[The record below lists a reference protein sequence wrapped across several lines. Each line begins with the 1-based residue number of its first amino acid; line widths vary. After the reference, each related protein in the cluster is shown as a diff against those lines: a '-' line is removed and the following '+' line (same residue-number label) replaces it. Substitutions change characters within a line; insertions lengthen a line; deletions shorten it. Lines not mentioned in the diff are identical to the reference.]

1 MAGFALR
8 GFPVADD
15 GSQPSTPDGEQRA
28 NAPLVP
34 TSQPAGTEAALPV
47 GASPTGAAAAIA
59 DGSSHAHA
67 GSLVGLSIGA
77 IGVVFGDIGTSP
89 LYAIQE
95 MVIKHGSADRA
106 FVLGILSVVFWALF
120 LIVVLKY
127 QLLIMRATNR
137 GEGGL
142 FALLSLLP
150 RGLQRRADYRLAFFG
165 AIAIIGSAL
174 LFGDGIIT
182 PSISVLSAMEGLAV
196 FDPGL
201 TSLVAPLTT
210 VVLVVLFAVQRFGTA
225 SIARIFGPVMVLW
238 FTVLGVLGLRAILR
252 DPGVLEAAN
261 PMHAVRLIASDPGG
275 TFLLLGAVVLVVTG
289 AEALYADMGHFGA
302 RPIRVGW
309 FSLVWPCLLLNY
321 FGQGAWVIANPL
333 PADAA
338 LVTQYKPFYGL
349 VPAPLLIPMVV
360 LATLAT
366 IIASQAMISGV
377 FSMARQAIRLNY
389 LPRLS
394 IVHTSRFTEG
404 QIYIPFLNWAM
415 MAGCLT
421 TVFLFRS
428 STALAE
434 AYGIAVTAV
443 MCITSLLFAEVALKS
458 WRWNPVLV
466 WGAVGTF
473 LAVECAF
480 LASNLLKV
488 MHGGWYALAIA
499 AAGSVVMVTW
509 NQGTLAVGRRIAEQG
524 ETIHEFLA
532 RLWADVVPRV
542 PGTAVFLTPS
552 TQAPF
557 ALVNFVKH
565 AHVLHEQVILL
576 SIVPCEQPY
585 VPDRDR
591 VQVRW
596 MPDGFWSVSA
606 TVGFMEQ
613 ISVPRL
619 LALATERGLPFK
631 DEDATYFARKMQLV
645 PGGPARMA
653 RWRKGLYIFLHS
665 NSADVTSAFGLP
677 SDRTVEFGFQ
687 MRL

>member
-1 MAGFALR
+1 MSED
-8 GFPVADD
+8 PTSP
-15 GSQPSTPDGEQRA
+15 GSNAPQPAE
-28 NAPLVP
+28 PLVP
-34 TSQPAGTEAALPV
+34 SAPVPPGQSAG
-47 GASPTGAAAAIA
+47 A
-59 DGSSHAHA
+59 DRPSTAPSHDHA
-67 GSLVGLSIGA
+67 PGHVHGSLIGLAIGA
-77 IGVVFGDIGTSP
+77 VGVVFGDIGTSP

-95 MVIKHGSADRA
+95 MVVKHGTSDRQ
-106 FVLGILSVVFWALF
+106 FVLGILSIVFWVLF
-120 LIVVLKY
+120 LVVVLKY

-196 FDPGL
+196 FDEGL
-201 TSLVAPLTT
+201 ASWVAPLTT
-210 VVLVVLFAVQRFGTA
+210 VVLVVFFAVQRFGTGH
-225 SIARIFGPVMVLW
+225 IARIFGPVMVLW
-238 FTVLGVLGLRAILR
+238 FLVLGLLGLRAILS
-252 DPGVLEAAN
+252 DPSVLEAVN
-261 PMHAVRLIASDPGG
+261 PYHAVRLIASDPGG
-275 TFLLLGAVVLVVTG
+275 TFLLLGAIVLVVTG
-289 AEALYADMGHFGA
+289 AEALYADMGHFGLA
-302 RPIRVGW
+302 PIRLGW
-309 FSLVWPCLLLNY
+309 FAIVWPCLLLNY
-321 FGQGAWVIANPL
+321 FGQGAWVIANP
-333 PADAA
+333 PDPSSMH
-338 LVTQYKPFYGL
+338 QYKPFYGL
-349 VPAPLLIPMVV
+349 VPPSMLIPMVV

-366 IIASQAMISGV
+366 IIASQAMVSGV

-389 LPRLS
+389 LPRLT
-394 IVHTSRFTEG
+394 IIHTSSFAEG

-415 MAGCLT
+415 MAGCLI

-428 STALAE
+428 STSLAE

-443 MCITSLLFAEVALKS
+443 MCITSMLFAEVALKS
-458 WRWNPVLV
+458 WRWSPFLV
-466 WGAVGTF
+466 WSVVGTF
-473 LAVECAF
+473 LAIDLAF

-488 MHGGWYALAIA
+488 FHGGWYALAIA

-509 NQGTLAVGRRIAEQG
+509 NQGTLAIGRRIAEQG

-532 RLWADVVPRV
+532 RLWSDVVPRV

-576 SIVPCEQPY
+576 SIAPCEQPY
-585 VPDRDR
+585 VADRDR

-606 TVGFMEQ
+606 SVGFMEQ
-613 ISVPRL
+613 PDAPRI
-619 LALATERGLPFK
+619 LALARDRGLPFS
-631 DEDATYFARKMQLV
+631 DEDTTYFARKMQLV

-653 RWRKGLYIFLHS
+653 RWRKGVFIFLYS
-665 NSADVTSAFGLP
+665 NSSDVSSAFNLP
-677 SDRTVEFGFQ
+677 TDRTVEFGFQ

>member
-1 MAGFALR
+1 MS
-8 GFPVADD
+8 ADPTSP
-15 GSQPSTPDGEQRA
+15 GSDEGPTGE
-28 NAPLVP
+28 PLVP
-34 TSQPAGTEAALPV
+34 SVPAPSGHPAP
-47 GASPTGAAAAIA
+47 ASPGP
-59 DGSSHAHA
+59 SHDIGPGPAHGTLA
-67 GSLVGLSIGA
+67 GLAIGA
-77 IGVVFGDIGTSP
+77 VGVVFGDIGTSP

-95 MVIKHGSADRA
+95 MVVKHGSGDRQ
-106 FVLGILSVVFWALF
+106 FVLGILSIVFWALF

-182 PSISVLSAMEGLAV
+182 PSISVLSAMEGLSV
-196 FDPGL
+196 FDEGL
-201 TSLVAPLTT
+201 QSWVAPLTT
-210 VVLVVLFAVQRFGTA
+210 VVLVLLFAVQRFGTA
-225 SIARIFGPVMVLW
+225 RIARIFGPVMVLW
-238 FTVLGVLGLRAILR
+238 FAVLGLLGLRAIAS
-252 DPGVLEAAN
+252 DPSVLEAVN
-261 PMHAVRLIASDPGG
+261 PLHAIRLIASDPGG
-275 TFLLLGAVVLVVTG
+275 TFLLLGSIVLVVTG
-289 AEALYADMGHFGA
+289 AEALYADMGHFGLA
-302 RPIRVGW
+302 PIRLGW
-309 FSLVWPCLLLNY
+309 FALVWPCLVLNY
-321 FGQGAWVIANPL
+321 FGQGAWVIANPPD
-333 PADAA
+333 PASMH
-338 LVTQYKPFYGL
+338 QYKPFYGL
-349 VPAPLLIPMVV
+349 VPQGLLIPMVV
-360 LATLAT
+360 LATFAT

-389 LPRLS
+389 LPRLT
-394 IVHTSRFTEG
+394 IVHTSSFAEG

-428 STALAE
+428 STSLAE

-443 MCITSLLFAEVALKS
+443 MCITSMLFAEVALKS

-466 WGAVGTF
+466 WGVVGTF
-473 LAVECAF
+473 LLIDAAF

-488 MHGGWYALAIA
+488 FHGGWYALAIA

-509 NQGTLAVGRRIAEQG
+509 NQGTLAIGRRIAEQG

-532 RLWADVVPRV
+532 RLWSDVVPRV

-576 SIVPCEQPY
+576 SIAPCEQPY
-585 VPDRDR
+585 VADRDR

-606 TVGFMEQ
+606 SVGFMEQ
-613 ISVPRL
+613 PDAPRI
-619 LALATERGLPFK
+619 LALARDRGLPFS
-631 DEDATYFARKMQLV
+631 DEDTTYFARKMQLV
-645 PGGPARMA
+645 PGGPARMV
-653 RWRKGLYIFLHS
+653 RWRKGLFIFLHS
-665 NSADVTSAFGLP
+665 NSSDVSSAFNLP
-677 SDRTVEFGFQ
+677 TDRTVEFGFQ

>member
-1 MAGFALR
+1 MI
-8 GFPVADD
+8 VA
-15 GSQPSTPDGEQRA
+15 
-28 NAPLVP
+28 
-34 TSQPAGTEAALPV
+34 
-47 GASPTGAAAAIA
+47 
-59 DGSSHAHA
+59 
-67 GSLVGLSIGA
+67 
-77 IGVVFGDIGTSP
+77 
-89 LYAIQE
+89 
-95 MVIKHGSADRA
+95 
-106 FVLGILSVVFWALF
+106 
-120 LIVVLKY
+120 
-127 QLLIMRATNR
+127 
-137 GEGGL
+137 
-142 FALLSLLP
+142 
-150 RGLQRRADYRLAFFG
+150 
-165 AIAIIGSAL
+165 
-174 LFGDGIIT
+174 
-182 PSISVLSAMEGLAV
+182 
-196 FDPGL
+196 
-201 TSLVAPLTT
+201 
-210 VVLVVLFAVQRFGTA
+210 
-225 SIARIFGPVMVLW
+225 
-238 FTVLGVLGLRAILR
+238 
-252 DPGVLEAAN
+252 
-261 PMHAVRLIASDPGG
+261 DPGG

-321 FGQGAWVIANPL
+321 FGQGAWVIANP
-333 PADAA
+333 PSPSSIH
-338 LVTQYKPFYGL
+338 QYKPFYGL
-349 VPAPLLIPMVV
+349 VPQGMLLPMVV

-389 LPRLS
+389 MPRLS
-394 IVHTSRFTEG
+394 IVHTSSFAEG

-428 STALAE
+428 STSLAE

-443 MCITSLLFAEVALKS
+443 MCITSLLFAEVALKT
-458 WRWNPVLV
+458 WRWHPALAWGVAGVFFLV
-466 WGAVGTF
+466 DG
-473 LAVECAF
+473 AF

-576 SIVPCEQPY
+576 SIVPCEEPF
-585 VPDRDR
+585 VADRDR

-596 MPDGFWSVSA
+596 MPDGFWSVTA
-606 TVGFMEQ
+606 QVGFMEQ
-613 ISVPRL
+613 PDVPRFL
-619 LALATERGLPFK
+619 SMARDRGLPFK
-631 DEDATYFARKMQLV
+631 DDDTTYFARKMQLL

-665 NSADVTSAFGLP
+665 NSADVTSAFSLP

>member
-1 MAGFALR
+1 MGGFALR
-8 GFPVADD
+8 GFHVPDD
-15 GSQPSTPDGEQRA
+15 GSNPSTTEGDQRGA
-28 NAPLVP
+28 APLVP
-34 TSQPAGTEAALPV
+34 GVDSPATATAVHPSTPAPAPSSPAAH
-47 GASPTGAAAAIA
+47 
-59 DGSSHAHA
+59 HAH
-67 GSLVGLSIGA
+67 GGLLGLAIGA
-77 IGVVFGDIGTSP
+77 VGVVFGDIGTSP

-95 MVIKHGSADRA
+95 MVIKHGSADRD
-106 FVLGILSVVFWALF
+106 FVLGILSIVFWALF
-120 LIVVLKY
+120 LIVVVKY

-201 TSLVAPLTT
+201 STLVAPLTT
-210 VVLVVLFAVQRFGTA
+210 VVLVLLFAVQRFGTA
-225 SIARIFGPVMVLW
+225 SIARIFGPVMLLW
-238 FTVLGVLGLRAILR
+238 FAVLGVLGLRAILN
-252 DPGVLEAAN
+252 DPGVLVAVN
-261 PMHAVRLIASDPGG
+261 PAHAVRLIAADPGG

-309 FSLVWPCLLLNY
+309 FGLVWPCLLLNY

-333 PADAA
+333 PADASMM
-338 LVTQYKPFYGL
+338 TQYKPFYGL

-360 LATLAT
+360 LATFAT

-428 STALAE
+428 SSALAE

-473 LAVECAF
+473 LVVELSF
-480 LASNLLKV
+480 LASNLLKI

-532 RLWADVVPRV
+532 RLWSDVVPRV

-576 SIVPCEQPY
+576 SVVPCEQPY
-585 VPDRDR
+585 VADRDR

-613 ISVPRL
+613 PDVPRY
-619 LALATERGLPFK
+619 LALARDRGLPFA
-631 DEDATYFARKMQLV
+631 DSDTTYFARKMQLV
-645 PGGPARMA
+645 VDGPARMA
-653 RWRKGLYIFLHS
+653 RWRKGLFIFLHA
-665 NSADVTSAFGLP
+665 NSADVSQSFRLP
-677 SDRTVEFGFQ
+677 TDRTVEFGFQ